1 MTIHIFLDLGL
12 DELDSRCII
21 GRMLTETV
29 NHFTKVLGSST
40 VVGIRH
46 ELDLMRDASEALITL
61 IDDYIGEND
70 LYELSDLENRIQ
82 LAKSVYRDAKG
93 RLEALAVRFGYKL

>member
-1 MTIHIFLDLGL
+1 MTVHIFLDLGL

-21 GRMLTETV
+21 GRMLKETV
-29 NHFTKVLGSST
+29 NHYTKVLGAST

-70 LYELSDLENRIQ
+70 LYELSDLENRMQ
-82 LAKSVYRDAKG
+82 LAKHVYRDAKG

>member
-12 DELDSRCII
+12 DELESRCIM

-29 NHFTKVLGSST
+29 NHFTNVLGSST

-46 ELDLMRDASEALITL
+46 ELALMRDASEALIKL
-61 IDDYIGEND
+61 IDDYIVEND
-70 LYELSDLENRIQ
+70 PNELGDLENRIK
-82 LAKSVYRDAKG
+82 LAKHVYRDAKG
-93 RLEALAVRFGYKL
+93 RLEALAVRFGYTL

>member
-1 MTIHIFLDLGL
+1 MTVHIFLDLGL

-29 NHFTKVLGSST
+29 KHFTNVLGSST

>member
-1 MTIHIFLDLGL
+1 MTVHIFLDLGL
-12 DELDSRCII
+12 DELDSRCIM

-29 NHFTKVLGSST
+29 KHFTNVLGSST

-46 ELDLMRDASEALITL
+46 ELDLMRDASEALL
-61 IDDYIGEND
+61 KLVDDYIVETD
-70 LYELSDLENRIQ
+70 PMELGDLENRMQ
-82 LAKSVYRDAKG
+82 LAKHVYRDAKG

>member
-1 MTIHIFLDLGL
+1 
-12 DELDSRCII
+12 
-21 GRMLTETV
+21 MLKETV
-29 NHFTKVLGSST
+29 NHYTKVLGAST

-93 RLEALAVRFGYKL
+93 RLDALAVRFGYTL

>member
-1 MTIHIFLDLGL
+1 MTVHIFLDLGL

-29 NHFTKVLGSST
+29 NHFTNVLGSSN

-46 ELDLMRDASEALITL
+46 ELDLMRDASEALL
-61 IDDYIGEND
+61 KLVDDYIVEQD
-70 LYELSDLENRIQ
+70 PMELGDLENRMQ

>member
-12 DELDSRCII
+12 DELESRCIM

-29 NHFTKVLGSST
+29 NHFTNVLGSST

-46 ELDLMRDASEALITL
+46 ELALMRDASKALLKL
-61 IDDYIGEND
+61 IDDYIVEED
-70 LYELSDLENRIQ
+70 PLELQELFQRIQ
-82 LAKSVYRDAKG
+82 LAKHVYRDAKG
-93 RLEALAVRFGYKL
+93 RLEALAVRFGYTL